1 MAKNVNIAGG
11 GGGGV
16 GSDELTSLL
25 SDVVKGK
32 TAVTSDSNDEPG
44 TGTLELTGNAVA
56 AHVLTGESFYTT
68 DPKNKIVGT
77 MIVNSVLSFSVAAY
91 SGRRVLLKWQNPY
104 AAPGRP
110 YCGVII
116 KWRSGSYPP
125 VKGWDGTFEGVY
137 VGVGSS
143 TTPGGWSEVYVDM
156 PNLNT
161 TYYFTLTTYATTNL
175 GHDLYSHGYGDPN
188 SPMYATCTTAATSI
202 IQITYTQNYT
212 VPLGF
217 TSADIFCVGGGGGG
231 GTGYRF
237 TEEAYEQGGGGAG
250 SGYTNTAYNIGVT
263 AGQVLNCI
271 VGAGGSG
278 QAGYMSTGDRG
289 GSTSVAR
296 NGVILCNAD
305 GGYGGR
311 GASSGLNASGGSSG
325 GAGGYNDLDSNPSI
339 RAGEGG
345 KSDGGGWSTALGQ
358 GRTTRAFG
366 EAGNTLYAG
375 GGGGG
380 GVTHGG
386 PGAGGAGGGG
396 AGGASNG
403 TGNAG
408 AANTGG
414 GGGGGGGAVYGTAI
428 GGGTGGSGVILI
440 RLK

>member
-32 TAVTSDSNDEPG
+32 TAVTSDSNDDPG
-44 TGTLELTGNAVA
+44 VGTLELTGNAVA

-68 DPKNKIVGT
+68 DPKNKIVGA

-125 VKGWDGTFEGVY
+125 VEGWDGTFEGVY

-188 SPMYATCTTAATSI
+188 SPMHATCTTAATSI

-231 GTGYRF
+231 GNGYRF
-237 TEEAYEQGGGGAG
+237 TKEAYQQAGGGGG
-250 SGYTNTAYNIGVT
+250 GGYTATVYNIGVA
-263 AGQVLNCI
+263 AGQVLNCV
-271 VGAGGSG
+271 VGAGGAPNGTLSG
-278 QAGYMSTGDRG
+278 AGGTGG
-289 GSTSVAR
+289 TTSVSRSGA
-296 NGVILCNAD
+296 VLCTAN
-305 GGYGGR
+305 GGYGGSN
-311 GASSGLNASGGSSG
+311 ANSGSGGSG
-325 GAGGYNDLDSNPSI
+325 GSAGGSGGYNDLDTKPVI
-339 RAGEGG
+339 RAGENGF
-345 KSDGGGWSTALGQ
+345 SDGSGWSNRPGQ

-396 AGGASNG
+396 SGSYD
-403 TGNAG
+403 TGNPG

-414 GGGGGGGAVYGTAI
+414 GGGGGGGDLYGTTEW
-428 GGGTGGSGVILI
+428 GGAGGSGVILI